1 MGSSGPSRADAG
13 RRAAAY
19 REDLAYIHDV
29 GFADLARDAAALLLG
44 ELAAAGHRSGTVV
57 DLGCGSGALAAH
69 LCDAGYRVLGIDV
82 SEAMVALARARAPKA
97 EFRVGSSVSADL
109 PRCVAVAATGEVLNY
124 GFDPG
129 NDDRARAALFGRMH
143 DTLVPGGLFLFDVA
157 GPGRAKPG
165 RQRTRAEGAGWA
177 VEVETDL
184 DASAGVLT
192 RHITTSRRVG
202 GSDRQDV
209 EVHRL
214 VLLDPRNVLAAL
226 RAAGF
231 DARMIPG
238 HGATPLP
245 EGLAVFL
252 CRRRRGAPRRAGPS

>member
-1 MGSSGPSRADAG
+1 MGSSGPSRADPG

-19 REDLAYIHDV
+19 REDLAHIHDA
-29 GFADLARDAAALLLG
+29 GFTDLARDAAAFLLD
-44 ELAAAGHRSGTVV
+44 ELARAGHGSGTVV
-57 DLGCGSGALAAH
+57 DLGCGSGTLAAR

-97 EFRVGSSVSADL
+97 EFRVGSFVSAEL
-109 PRCVAVAATGEVLNY
+109 PRCVAVAAIGEALNY

-129 NDDRARAALFGRMH
+129 NDDRARAALFRRVH
-143 DTLVPGGLFLFDVA
+143 EALAPGGLFLFDVA

-165 RQRTRAEGAGWA
+165 RQRTRAEGADWA

-192 RHITTSRRVG
+192 RHITTWRRIG
-202 GSDRQDV
+202 GSDRRDV

-214 VLLDPRNVLAAL
+214 VLLDPQEVLAAL
-226 RAAGF
+226 RTAGF
-231 DARMIPG
+231 DARRIPG
-238 HGATPLP
+238 YGATPLP
-245 EGLAVFL
+245 EGLAAFV
-252 CRRRRGAPRRAGPS
+252 CRRGSGAPRRAGPS